1 MKSYSDFVIDHRV
14 PIIIIMFILAAVCG
28 VLMTQVEVNYNM
40 VDYLP
45 EDSPSTIALHTM
57 EDQYEG
63 GVPNA
68 RVMVENITIPEAL
81 ELKEKLKAIDGVTEV
96 QWLDDSVST
105 DIPLEYLGTDV
116 TENYYRDGTALFT
129 LTIDEANG
137 RETVKEIRA
146 VVGDDA
152 KMSGQM
158 VSQAFSGD
166 NMTKDL
172 KKILFIAFPIILI
185 ILLFTTT
192 SWFEPVLFLVVIGVA
207 ILINMGT
214 NIIFGEISSTTKGI
228 AALLQLAISIDYA
241 IFLLHRFD
249 EYIRQKMPAK
259 EAMKMA
265 MKKAA
270 LSIWTSGITAAI
282 GFAGLCVMR
291 FKIGPDIGFVMVKA
305 IFVSLICVFT
315 LLPAITICCHK
326 MLVRTH
332 HRSLMPTFKRFARLV
347 RKYCVPFLIIMLI
360 IFVPCVLAVFANDYI
375 YMDMYNDPNT
385 VIGQDEQA
393 IKDKFGESTSLVL
406 MVPVGSPEKEI
417 AVQEEIEAMPIVKTL
432 LSYSKSV
439 GESIPPEYVPSDTLE
454 KLVSAEYTRFVISID
469 AKMECSESFAAVEEL
484 RRIGDSYY
492 PGAYHLVGEAANAYD
507 MKDVVEDDDVLVNL
521 IAVGGIFVV
530 LMLIFRSL
538 LIPAVLVFVI
548 DAMIWI
554 NCSVPY
560 FTGVSMFYIVRLI
573 IFALQLAAT
582 VDYGILFASR
592 YFEYRR
598 EMKRREAL
606 EMTISTSFVSILTS
620 AVILFVCA
628 LLLALISSD
637 ALLASVGILVARG
650 SVLAIISVMFVLPA
664 MLMILDKPIQKLS
677 LKMKFVPDDAKGV
690 KNL

>member
-1 MKSYSDFVIDHRV
+1 MKSYSEFVIDHRI
-14 PIIIIMFILAAVCG
+14 PIIVIILILAAVCG
-28 VLMTQVEVNYNM
+28 VLMTQVEINYNM

-45 EDSPSTIALHTM
+45 EDSPSTISLHFM
-57 EDQYEG
+57 EDQYDG

-68 RVMVENITIPEAL
+68 RIMIEDITIPQAL
-81 ELKEKLKAIDGVTEV
+81 EIKAKLKEIDGVTAV
-96 QWLDDSVST
+96 TWMDDTVST
-105 DIPLEYLGTDV
+105 EVPLEYLGTDV
-116 TENYYRDGTALFT
+116 TDNFYRDGTALFT
-129 LTIDEANG
+129 VTIRDKGG
-137 RETVKEIRA
+137 RETVKQIRE
-146 VVGDDA
+146 VVGPDA
-152 KMSGQM
+152 KMDGQM
-158 VSQAFSGD
+158 VSQAFSGE
-166 NMTKDL
+166 NMDKDL
-172 KKILFIAFPIILI
+172 KKILVFAFPIILI

-249 EYIRQKMPAK
+249 EYIRQNMPAK
-259 EAMKMA
+259 EAMKLA

-282 GFAGLCVMR
+282 GFAGLCAMR
-291 FKIGPDIGFVMVKA
+291 FLIGPDIGFVMVKG
-305 IFVSLICVFT
+305 ILVSLICVFT
-315 LLPAITICCHK
+315 LLPALTICCHK
-326 MLVRTH
+326 LLEKTH
-332 HRSLMPTFKRFARLV
+332 HRPFMPTFKRFARLV
-347 RKYCVPFLIIMLI
+347 RKYCFPFLIIMVI
-360 IFVPCVLAVFANDYI
+360 IFVPCVLAVSNNDYI
-375 YMDMYNDPNT
+375 YMDMYSDPNT
-385 VIGQDEQA
+385 QIGQDQQA
-393 IKDKFGESTSLVL
+393 IKDKFGSSTNLVL
-406 MVPVGSPEKEI
+406 MVPLGSPDKEI
-417 AVQEEIEAMPIVKTL
+417 AVQKEIEAIPVVKTL
-432 LSYSKSV
+432 LSYSKTI
-439 GESIPPEYVPSDTLE
+439 GEEIPADYIPYDSLK
-454 KLVSAEYTRFVISID
+454 KLNSAEYTRFVISLD
-469 AKMECSESFAAVEEL
+469 AKMESSESFAAVEEL

-492 PGAYHLVGEAANAYD
+492 PGAYYLAGESANALD
-507 MKDVVEDDDVLVNL
+507 MKEVVEDDDILVNL
-521 IAVGGIFVV
+521 IAVGGIVIV
-530 LMLIFRSL
+530 LMIIFRSL
-538 LIPAVLVFVI
+538 LIPVILVFVI

-554 NCSVPY
+554 NCSIPY
-560 FTGVSMFYIVRLI
+560 FGGETMYYIVRLI

-606 EMTISTSFVSILTS
+606 ETTISTSFVSILTS

-664 MLMILDKPIQKLS
+664 MLMLLDKPIQKLS
-677 LKMKFVPDDAKGV
+677 LKMKFVPDNEDV